1 MLGSVKSLNRK
12 SYIDALRII
21 AIILVV
27 TNHVDINYYYYHDTT
42 NIFTFVVSL
51 IITIICQID
60 VPIFFMIS
68 GALLLKK
75 QESIGYIWKK
85 RIFRMFII
93 MLSFSIIQYII
104 LMVRGKIEGYGL
116 KDFLFRFLTGNIQE
130 PYWFLYYYI
139 GFLILLPLLRTIAI
153 NLRDE
158 IYIYLCVIRIILDIV
173 LPVFFYICNISVP
186 VNSMM
191 PFEFITSNLMYF
203 LAGYYIEN
211 RLKDDIKIFYIIV
224 LGILSIIM
232 PFIYVL
238 YNYVNY
244 GTILDSNISR
254 ITFLLTISVFYI
266 VKYTMKNVD
275 NRLISKLGSCVFG
288 IYLIESLVR
297 MIYIGLYKYLI
308 TVTAGVVASFVYI
321 VVTVLTSLV
330 LVIIF
335 KSVYIKIRAL
345 H

>member
-1 MLGSVKSLNRK
+1 M
-12 SYIDALRII
+12 
-21 AIILVV
+21 
-27 TNHVDINYYYYHDTT
+27 
-42 NIFTFVVSL
+42 
-51 IITIICQID
+51 
-60 VPIFFMIS
+60 
-68 GALLLKK
+68 
-75 QESIGYIWKK
+75 
-85 RIFRMFII
+85 
-93 MLSFSIIQYII
+93 
-104 LMVRGKIEGYGL
+104 
-116 KDFLFRFLTGNIQE
+116 TGNIQE

-173 LPVFFYICNISVP
+173 LPVFLYICNISVS

-275 NRLISKLGSCVFG
+275 
-288 IYLIESLVR
+288 
-297 MIYIGLYKYLI
+297 
-308 TVTAGVVASFVYI
+308 
-321 VVTVLTSLV
+321 
-330 LVIIF
+330 
-335 KSVYIKIRAL
+335 
-345 H
+345 